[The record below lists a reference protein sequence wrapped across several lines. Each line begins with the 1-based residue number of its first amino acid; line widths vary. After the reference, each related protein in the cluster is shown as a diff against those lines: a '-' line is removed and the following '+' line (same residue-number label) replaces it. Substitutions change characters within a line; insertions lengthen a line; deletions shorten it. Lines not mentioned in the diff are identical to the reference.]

1 MIVAAS
7 TQRTIGWVIAVVA
20 LLAWVVY
27 VFINIRQSRRER
39 GAEIELA
46 ANREAPPGDEVFEG
60 RRLEQVQ
67 LLSVLFLLAI
77 VIGLPVYWLR
87 EPGRQS
93 GAETGFEGRSASRG
107 ELLYTEGFQCVNCHG
122 ADLGGGTATT
132 IVALPLEDGGT
143 FNVQVAWQAPSLN
156 DVFTRFDTEITSPIE
171 STEVRQILTY
181 GRGVMPAWGLEGGGR
196 GNLQQIQDLIDYL
209 WSEQLGPN
217 LAMDKKQAEITAA
230 LEDEANAGRSEG
242 EVLFDV
248 NCARCHTPLWPAR
261 GEQVQ
266 PNGTVVTVEP
276 GPPGAGRYGPA
287 LNRVGLLRT
296 FPDIEDHVAFVAG
309 GAEDNVPYGVG
320 PKLGNYGMPGF
331 EQVLTEDQIR
341 AIVEYERTL
350 EQDTDPDFGLE
361 PDVQEVQEEAA
372 AETQEEAN
380 EEPAA
385 GDPAAGEEA
394 AGSGEQQSGATGG
407 DEQTDSE
414 EDS

>member
-1 MIVAAS
+1 
-7 TQRTIGWVIAVVA
+7 
-20 LLAWVVY
+20 
-27 VFINIRQSRRER
+27 
-39 GAEIELA
+39 
-46 ANREAPPGDEVFEG
+46 
-60 RRLEQVQ
+60 
-67 LLSVLFLLAI
+67 
-77 VIGLPVYWLR
+77 
-87 EPGRQS
+87 
-93 GAETGFEGRSASRG
+93 
-107 ELLYTEGFQCVNCHG
+107 
-122 ADLGGGTATT
+122 
-132 IVALPLEDGGT
+132 
-143 FNVQVAWQAPSLN
+143 
-156 DVFTRFDTEITSPIE
+156 
-171 STEVRQILTY
+171 
-181 GRGVMPAWGLEGGGR
+181 MPAWGLEGGGR

-276 GPPGAGRYGPA
+276 RPAGSRSLRSRPQPGRAPADLPRHRGPRGLRGRWRRGQRA
-287 LNRVGLLRT
+287 VRRRSQ
-296 FPDIEDHVAFVAG
+296 A
-309 GAEDNVPYGVG
+309 
-320 PKLGNYGMPGF
+320 LGNYGMPGF

-350 EQDTDPDFGLE
+350 EQGTDPDFGLE

-385 GDPAAGEEA
+385 GDPAAGEEDA
-394 AGSGEQQSGATGG
+394 ESGEQESGATGG

>member
-1 MIVAAS
+1 VIVAAS

-27 VFINIRQSRRER
+27 IFVNIRQSRRER
-39 GAEIELA
+39 GSEIELA
-46 ANREAPPGDEVFEG
+46 TNREEPPGDEVFEG

-87 EPGRQS
+87 EPGRQN
-93 GAETGFEGRSASRG
+93 GAETGFGDRSVSRG

-122 ADLGGGTATT
+122 ADLNGGTATT
-132 IVALPLEDGGT
+132 IIALPLADGGE

-156 DVFTRFDTEITSPIE
+156 DVFTRFDTDIDNPID

-196 GNLQQIQDLIDYL
+196 GNAQQIQDLIDYL
-209 WSEQLGPN
+209 WANQLGPN
-217 LAMDKKQAEITAA
+217 LAMDKKQEEIAA
-230 LEDEANAGRSEG
+230 AMEAPENADRDEGA
-242 EVLFDV
+242 VLFDV
-248 NCARCHTPLWPAR
+248 NCARCHTPNWPAR

-266 PNGTVVTVEP
+266 PNGSVVVVEP

-296 FPDIEDHVAFVAG
+296 FPNIDDHVAFVAG
-309 GAEDNVPYGVG
+309 GADDNVPYGVG

-350 EQDTDPDFGLE
+350 EQGQDPDFGRE
-361 PDVQEVQEEAA
+361 PAVAQEVQEEAA

-380 EEPAA
+380 EAP
-385 GDPAAGEEA
+385 
-394 AGSGEQQSGATGG
+394 ATGG
-407 DEQTDSE
+407 DVEAE
-414 EDS
+414 EEGE

>member
-1 MIVAAS
+1 VIVAAS

-27 VFINIRQSRRER
+27 IFVNIRQSRRER

-46 ANREAPPGDEVFEG
+46 ANRDTPPSDEVFEG

-93 GAETGFEGRSASRG
+93 GAETGFGDRSVSRG
-107 ELLYTEGFQCVNCHG
+107 ETLYTEGFQCVNCHG
-122 ADLGGGTATT
+122 ADLSGGSATT
-132 IVALPLEDGGT
+132 IIALPLEDGGT
-143 FNVQVAWQAPSLN
+143 FNVQVGWEAPSLN
-156 DVFTRFDTEITSPIE
+156 DVFTRFDTEIENPSE
-171 STEVRQILTY
+171 STEVRQILVY

-196 GNLQQIQDLIDYL
+196 GNEQQIQDLIDYL
-209 WSEQLGPN
+209 WAEQLGPTESF
-217 LAMDKKQAEITAA
+217 DKKQDEIAAA
-230 LEDEANAGRSEG
+230 LEDPDNADRSEG
-242 EVLFDV
+242 EVLFNV

-296 FPDIEDHVAFVAG
+296 FPDIEDHVAFVQR
-309 GAEDNVPYGVG
+309 GADDNVPYGVG

-331 EQVLTEDQIR
+331 EQVLDEAQIR
-341 AIVEYERTL
+341 AIVEYERSL
-350 EQDTDPDFGLE
+350 EQDQDPDFGQE
-361 PDVQEVQEEAA
+361 PPVAA
-372 AETQEEAN
+372 AEEESAGEVD
-380 EEPAA
+380 EE
-385 GDPAAGEEA
+385 AGEES
-394 AGSGEQQSGATGG
+394 AGGGEQESGATGG
-407 DEQTDSE
+407 GEQQSDAE
-414 EDS
+414 EES